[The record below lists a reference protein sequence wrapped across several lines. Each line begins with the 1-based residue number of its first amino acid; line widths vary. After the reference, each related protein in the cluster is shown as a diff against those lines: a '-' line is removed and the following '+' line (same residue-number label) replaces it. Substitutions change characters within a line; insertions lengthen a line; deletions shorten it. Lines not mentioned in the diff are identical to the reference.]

1 METALTETYNKLNN
15 LQLKDEPDLKNGPSS
30 PVKDEDSESKEN
42 VKPRTGSQ
50 DDLGHDDQVK
60 FNRLVTK
67 ASQLAADG
75 QVRMALELNK
85 RALKIHHKD
94 KLVRRIQKMEAYL
107 EQYDDGE
114 ESGESEGEDDGM
126 VLVGNGFYLYRDLYN
141 KLYDHQKAGV
151 LWMWGLHKKRKGGI
165 LGDDMGLGKTIQVI
179 AFLSGLFDM
188 NKVHA
193 VLIVMPVSL
202 ITNWEKEFNKW
213 APGIRVTLF
222 HGSSKREKER
232 ALCKVQRRG
241 GVCLTS
247 YGLVV
252 TSSEQLSQKEGR
264 DFEWDYM
271 ILDEGHKI
279 KNPTKT
285 TKGVHAIGA
294 KNRIILTGTPV
305 QNNLKELWALFDFVH
320 KGTLLGTARTFKM
333 EYDTPITRA
342 RERDATSGERR
353 LGIMMADS
361 LKEIIAPYFLR
372 RTKAEV
378 AKKEKTLGDSPTSG
392 EEGGQGQKQI
402 KMPTMTRKNDL
413 IVWLFLTKTQQ
424 QIYQDFISL
433 DSVKELLMT
442 KKSPLV
448 ALTVLK
454 KISDHPRLLSKRACA
469 QLGLD
474 GEDAMDNSLLESE
487 EGLSSAAT
495 EIHNMD
501 DNTLI
506 NESGKL
512 IFIVQL
518 LTQLKAEGHR
528 TLIFSQSRKILDI
541 IEKVTTNRGHKVM
554 RLDGTVIHISERDQR
569 IHKFQTDTSYTLFLL
584 TTQAVILRLQQLVC
598 FSVVSMQY
606 ELGSFI
612 SDNSN
617 GNVKIYVVLTYC
629 RYFTKQEL
637 KELFI
642 LDNPRCSKTQVQL
655 QEMHLGCRISDTSLD
670 AHIAFLHSL
679 DLFGLSDHDLMFNK
693 ASESMD
699 DKPEDQ
705 EEPVS
710 KAHLGGDDYI
720 EHRVQ
725 KAQQL
730 LRMESEL
737 GEGSTLEER
746 FSKYPRPATNRELPQ
761 FNFGPSERPSFPF
774 PGEAEPERKYKV
786 EPESVDLTTMES
798 PDHSGGSGGD
808 SDDPIVLDTSAD
820 DLEVKDIEEKIADM
834 SIQITEPPEEKH
846 DVVEIDSDVEELP
859 APRDEN
865 DSDIEELLEFPNR
878 NEDNFIPVKQETDTV
893 QNIKQETDTPHS
905 IKQETVQLERLE
917 SSPNKGEDCDNEM
930 EEEDYPTSK
939 SPAKNFSSL
948 MDNSMTHT
956 PDKTSFATCE
966 TIETNTPNSQG
977 TRTPGSSTKKTPVTM
992 AMTTP
997 KGRSNKRKSVSHS
1010 PWLSRTPKSGK
1021 YSPVLNEEIFI
1032 SPDASRPIVKVE
1044 PKPMSSL
1051 FRNVSDANTPKVRK
1065 PLSLNTTIFSA
1076 FSTDSPDVQNE
1087 SSSSSSSRSSE
1098 LGKGEMDDLHMTF
1111 VGDSPNTQKAI
1122 KRDLYTTVVVNSSED
1137 EDEASGND
1145 TPSVIDSVGKSSRL
1159 GRAAVVAESDEDS
1172 SPLKGRDCPEAM
1184 SEDEA
1189 LETASGN
1196 TSMGSTSGDRS
1207 DLNMSTD
1214 SPLPTIRRQNKVR
1227 KAVIESSDEEGSH
1240 DGSGESDNHS
1250 RMSSKK
1256 SASVNSEDETSPQ
1269 QKNSRKNV
1277 IESSDENE
1285 SYQDFRNENF
1295 SDEKQTSRKHLKKN
1309 IEGSSAE
1316 ETSDEE
1322 DTNTRQKSAKRYD
1335 DEETDDSEE
1344 EDSAMSSFIND
1355 EEDESGEESDDSEEG
1370 ETSEEEQEARTTKR
1384 GPQKSAF
1391 DRLSEDM
1398 RTMYKELVQSGRSL
1412 LKSCE
1417 YEEALANVLQALEIC
1432 PEPST
1437 QALALTIH
1445 KAMEG

>member
-1 METALTETYNKLNN
+1 
-15 LQLKDEPDLKNGPSS
+15 
-30 PVKDEDSESKEN
+30 
-42 VKPRTGSQ
+42 
-50 DDLGHDDQVK
+50 
-60 FNRLVTK
+60 
-67 ASQLAADG
+67 
-75 QVRMALELNK
+75 
-85 RALKIHHKD
+85 
-94 KLVRRIQKMEAYL
+94 
-107 EQYDDGE
+107 
-114 ESGESEGEDDGM
+114 
-126 VLVGNGFYLYRDLYN
+126 
-141 KLYDHQKAGV
+141 
-151 LWMWGLHKKRKGGI
+151 
-165 LGDDMGLGKTIQVI
+165 
-179 AFLSGLFDM
+179 
-188 NKVHA
+188 
-193 VLIVMPVSL
+193 
-202 ITNWEKEFNKW
+202 
-213 APGIRVTLF
+213 
-222 HGSSKREKER
+222 
-232 ALCKVQRRG
+232 
-241 GVCLTS
+241 
-247 YGLVV
+247 
-252 TSSEQLSQKEGR
+252 
-264 DFEWDYM
+264 
-271 ILDEGHKI
+271 
-279 KNPTKT
+279 
-285 TKGVHAIGA
+285 
-294 KNRIILTGTPV
+294 
-305 QNNLKELWALFDFVH
+305 
-320 KGTLLGTARTFKM
+320 
-333 EYDTPITRA
+333 
-342 RERDATSGERR
+342 
-353 LGIMMADS
+353 
-361 LKEIIAPYFLR
+361 
-372 RTKAEV
+372 
-378 AKKEKTLGDSPTSG
+378 
-392 EEGGQGQKQI
+392 
-402 KMPTMTRKNDL
+402 
-413 IVWLFLTKTQQ
+413 
-424 QIYQDFISL
+424 
-433 DSVKELLMT
+433 MT

-584 TTQAVILRLQQLVC
+584 TTQFETYLKTDRKMTDVNGDCSTCGICLIMNVNKNLV
-598 FSVVSMQY
+598 QTW
-606 ELGSFI
+606 SFI
-612 SDNSN
+612 PQPIPSIICVCDHCRCPRIVCGAAQVVRVFTDWLADMLTMHGANKDNMPS
-617 GNVKIYVVLTYC
+617 VDLEQ
-629 RYFTKQEL
+629 YFTKQEL